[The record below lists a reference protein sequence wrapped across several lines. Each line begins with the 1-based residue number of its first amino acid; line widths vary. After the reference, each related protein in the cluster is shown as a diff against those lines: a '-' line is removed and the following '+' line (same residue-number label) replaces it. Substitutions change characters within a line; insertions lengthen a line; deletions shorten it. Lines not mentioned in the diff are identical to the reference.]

1 MPIGNPLY
9 FQQLQQL
16 YISKDKLV
24 RKNIQDYS
32 TTKNNGLSI
41 DDLSVDINEFLNS
54 PFGLHSTVQ
63 EWESKTVL
71 NHMGYVMLEHML
83 TFFHDFRTLMPKKR
97 HTYCGICDSINHNAC
112 GCTMVCPVRS

>member
-32 TTKNNGLSI
+32 ATKNNGLGI
-41 DDLSVDINEFLNS
+41 DDHSVDINEFLNS

-63 EWESKTVL
+63 E
-71 NHMGYVMLEHML
+71 
-83 TFFHDFRTLMPKKR
+83 
-97 HTYCGICDSINHNAC
+97 
-112 GCTMVCPVRS
+112 